1 MKEKSNYLTCVYI
14 YNNREG
20 KGLLLTSPHD
30 SRELSRV
37 NFLNLRRPHSSSS
50 ASASV
55 NDLHLQ
61 QYSNTELYNRGSFR
75 IRIEI
80 MATGGEVHLVDG
92 SRSCFRW
99 SRELYHSAQHRVDWS
114 EYFLLGILFSLSF
127 RPLPSWQQQETRG
140 HRLARAPFG
149 KWDEALGKILLIFI
163 RRYGKSMNR
172 WCRSV

>member
-99 SRELYHSAQHRVDWS
+99 SRELYHPAQHSAEWIGVSTSFWA
-114 EYFLLGILFSLSF
+114 FSFPSFSALS
-127 RPLPSWQQQETRG
+127 
-140 HRLARAPFG
+140 HHD
-149 KWDEALGKILLIFI
+149 K
-163 RRYGKSMNR
+163 
-172 WCRSV
+172 